1 MAKKMDAREII
12 AHHADNLRSLIA
24 SVEGDAEAYEKQLEV
39 ELARAR
45 MTARRDGFEDG
56 KRAALRELKKSMFTQ
71 EQMDESYRAGFV
83 EGAALATK
91 RGGGA
96 ND

>member
-12 AHHADNLRSLIA
+12 AHHADKLRSLLA

-56 KRAALRELKKSMFTQ
+56 KRAALRELKKSMYTQ

-91 RGGGA
+91 RGGNADG
-96 ND
+96 